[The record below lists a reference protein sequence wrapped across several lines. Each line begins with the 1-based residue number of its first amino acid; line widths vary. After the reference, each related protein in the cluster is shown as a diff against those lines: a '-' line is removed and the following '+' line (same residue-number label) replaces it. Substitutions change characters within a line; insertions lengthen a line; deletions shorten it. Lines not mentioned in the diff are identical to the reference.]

1 MAPLLLR
8 LDTVF
13 ALKEQIFQS
22 ATHFLN
28 RCSHSLSLSLF
39 LSSHTRSIDFAAL
52 LTPRTS
58 QILKREDM
66 HSMYSINNPLNIV
79 ATGRF
84 MLHKKNLYFSFYLS
98 EKATRPRSIQF
109 MDRQGSI
116 MEEQSLSLPTGQSA
130 FATSPYQNATGKVC
144 GVWRRLSRDYRRLL
158 KEDKMIV
165 VLQWGGQHQAELA
178 LAGKIEKFASLSTEI
193 LSSLMEPAPG
203 SNMEQMMGAGGSAV
217 VSTVSG
223 NTSSIHM
230 TLLVSGVFGPEE
242 TSDAHLNVR
251 LETQSKQII
260 LEEVQ
265 RVRKPA
271 YDVNVIEI
279 STPVSQNDL
288 RLLTRGKTLITIE
301 SRKNPSL
308 RIQGQIVTRVACEIF
323 QTVLASHN
331 PESVTRTNGLAW
343 LYLNKEGALTYNVEL
358 NELNYDSSPALTL
371 VDDSNGK
378 RRVELEDL
386 TSSLNRY
393 SNEANGQIERVK
405 LRVMEPL
412 YAGDLLVN
420 VMNNADLV
428 ARGRLIARPVADAR
442 DSNSPILFKKADKH
456 SPANVAGMAWLS
468 VDTDCVLHYE
478 VTMTGL
484 HSQKNLRLY
493 LEEMPI
499 EAPGAPINRKMLEEF
514 GGNYLEGFQIEMAN
528 YELARLET
536 HVVYLEVYSVDH
548 KRPLLR
554 AKLKNVKVP
563 GNCVPIDSD
572 NELPGEMKDQNG
584 VVGPATD
591 NKCYHSERFYDEG
604 EQWANSLQACS
615 ICSCNSRRV
624 KCEPIKCPVLNCRQE
639 DIRQRKGDC
648 CPICMSKYRSIKWH
662 HMNRCR

>member
-1 MAPLLLR
+1 MKMAPFGVNPLVGQDTARCCLKNMQIIAILETLCINNRFLLFGL
-8 LDTVF
+8 
-13 ALKEQIFQS
+13 
-22 ATHFLN
+22 
-28 RCSHSLSLSLF
+28 
-39 LSSHTRSIDFAAL
+39 DFAAL

-66 HSMYSINNPLNIV
+66 HSMYSINNPQNIV

-98 EKATRPRSIQF
+98 EKASRPRSIQF

-116 MEEQSLSLPTGQSA
+116 MEEQSLLGTGSQPTSA
-130 FATSPYQNATGKVC
+130 YQNATGKVC

-178 LAGKIEKFASLSTEI
+178 IAGKVEKFASLSTEI

-203 SNMEQMMGAGGSAV
+203 SNMEHMMGAGGTAI

-230 TLLVSGVFGPEE
+230 TLLVSGVFGSEE
-242 TSDAHLNVR
+242 IADAHLNVR
-251 LETQSKQII
+251 LETQDRKQII
-260 LEEVQ
+260 LEDVQ

-271 YDVNVIEI
+271 YDVNAIEI
-279 STPVSQNDL
+279 SSPVSQNDL

-308 RIQGQIVTRVACEIF
+308 RIQGHIVTRVACEIF

-343 LYLNKEGALTYNVEL
+343 LYLNKDGALNYNVEL
-358 NELNYDSSPALTL
+358 NEMNYEYNPTLTL
-371 VDDSNGK
+371 VDDSTGK

-386 TSSLNRY
+386 TEALNRY
-393 SNEANGQIERVK
+393 SNEANGQIDRVK

-420 VMNNADLV
+420 VMASTDLV
-428 ARGRLIARPVADAR
+428 ARGRLISRPVADAR
-442 DSNSPILFKKADKH
+442 DSNAPILFKKADKY
-456 SPANVAGMAWLS
+456 SAANVAGMAWVA
-468 VDTDCVLHYE
+468 VDSDCVLHYE

-484 HSQKNLRLY
+484 HSQKHLRLY

-499 EAPGAPINRKMLEEF
+499 EAPGAPITRKLLEEF
-514 GGNYLEGFQIEMAN
+514 GGNYLEGFQVEMAN

-536 HVVYLEVYSVDH
+536 HVVYLEVYSEDH

-554 AKLKNVKVP
+554 AKLRNVKVP
-563 GNCVPIDSD
+563 GSCVPMDSD

-591 NKCYHSERFYDEG
+591 NKCYHSDRFYDEG

-648 CPICMSKYRSIKWH
+648 CPICMSK
-662 HMNRCR
+662 